1 MAEKKRSDL
10 RRLLSYMRPYKG
22 LLALAFLFLVG
33 ATVTEMMGP
42 FLIKQFLD
50 EHLVPRNFEQS
61 ALVTLFVVYIIAHLL
76 KVLFTYLDLLYFQNI
91 AFKIVQ
97 DMRVEVYDHVQKL
110 SLSFFD
116 RTPIGTLVSRI
127 TNDTEAI
134 KDFYVSVLST
144 FVKNVVFLVGILVA
158 MFLLDVK
165 LALFSLILIP
175 IMFAIMVL
183 YRRKSAAFYLE
194 VRNQLSVLNAKLNE
208 SIQGMNIVQVFRQE
222 KRMRKEFEEVNNKHY
237 SAGRRTLKLDAL
249 LLRPATDLVH
259 IVAIALVLGLFGI
272 DALKSPVEVGV
283 LYAFVNYIHRFFQP
297 VNEMMMKLSFF
308 QQALVSSSRV
318 FHLMDDKDLA
328 PVQMGSENP
337 RVVNGEIQFKDVT
350 FSYDGKRDVLKN
362 VSFHVKPGQ
371 TVAFVGHTGS
381 GKSTIMNLLM
391 RFYNIK
397 SGNIVIDGVGLEKFE
412 EQEIRKKIGLV
423 LQDAFLF
430 AGNVKQNIRMYN
442 EEITDEEI
450 EEAARFV
457 QANTFIEKLSEQY
470 DTEVVERGAAFSSG
484 QRQLIAFAR
493 TIATNPKV
501 LVLDEATANIDTET
515 EEAIQ
520 TALQQMRKGRTT
532 IAIAHRLSTIQD
544 ADQIF
549 VMHEGEIVERG
560 THQELLSEQGLYY
573 NMYLLQNKGRIAT
586 GLVELQGFFLFSQIL
601 KCNKIFKICERF
613 VVSFN

>member
-1 MAEKKRSDL
+1 MMAEKKRSDL

-549 VMHEGEIVERG
+549 VMHEGEIIERG

-573 NMYLLQNKGRIAT
+573 NMYLLQNKGS
-586 GLVELQGFFLFSQIL
+586 LQQAL
-601 KCNKIFKICERF
+601 
-613 VVSFN
+613 

>member
-1 MAEKKRSDL
+1 MTEKKQSDL
-10 RRLLSYMRPYKG
+10 RRLLSYMKPYKG

-50 EHLVPRNFEQS
+50 EHLVPRNFDQS
-61 ALVTLFVVYIIAHLL
+61 ALVTLFVVYIVAHLL

-97 DMRVEVYDHVQKL
+97 DMRVEVYEHVQKL

-144 FVKNVVFLVGILVA
+144 FVKNIVFLIGILVA
-158 MFLLDVK
+158 MFLLNVK
-165 LALFSLILIP
+165 LALFSLVLIP

-318 FHLMDDKDLA
+318 FHLMDEKDLA
-328 PVQMGSENP
+328 PVQKGDGNP
-337 RVVNGEIQFKDVT
+337 QVINGDIEFKNGT

-362 VSFHVKPGQ
+362 VSFHVKQGQ

-397 SGNIVIDGVGLEKFE
+397 SGNIVIDGVDLEKFE

-442 EEITDEEI
+442 EEITDEEVK
-450 EEAARFV
+450 EAAQFV
-457 QANTFIEKLSEQY
+457 QANTFIEKLPEQY
-470 DTEVVERGAAFSSG
+470 ETEVVERGAAFSSG

-515 EEAIQ
+515 EDAIQ

-549 VMHEGEIVERG
+549 VMHDGEIVERG

-573 NMYLLQNKGRIAT
+573 NMYLLQNKGS
-586 GLVELQGFFLFSQIL
+586 LQKAL
-601 KCNKIFKICERF
+601 
-613 VVSFN
+613 

>member
-22 LLALAFLFLVG
+22 LLSLAFIFLVG

-97 DMRVEVYDHVQKL
+97 DMRVEVYEHVQKL

-175 IMFAIMVL
+175 IMFTIMVL

-194 VRNQLSVLNAKLNE
+194 VRNQLSILNAKLNE

-337 RVVNGEIQFKDVT
+337 RVDKGEIQFKDVT

-397 SGNIVIDGVGLEKFE
+397 SGNIVIDGVDLEKFG

-457 QANTFIEKLSEQY
+457 QANTFIEKLPEQY

-549 VMHEGEIVERG
+549 VMHEGEIIERG
-560 THQELLSEQGLYY
+560 THQELLSKQGLYY
-573 NMYLLQNKGRIAT
+573 NMYLLQNKGS
-586 GLVELQGFFLFSQIL
+586 LQKAL
-601 KCNKIFKICERF
+601 
-613 VVSFN
+613 

>member
-1 MAEKKRSDL
+1 MVEKKRSDL
-10 RRLLSYMRPYKG
+10 SRLLSYMKPYKG
-22 LLALAFLFLVG
+22 LLSLAFIFLVG

-50 EHLVPRNFEQS
+50 EHLVPRDFERS
-61 ALVTLFVVYIIAHLL
+61 ALVTLFVIYIVAHLL
-76 KVLFTYLDLLYFQNI
+76 KVLFTYLNLLYFQNI

-97 DMRVEVYDHVQKL
+97 DMRVEVYEHVQKL

-165 LALFSLILIP
+165 LALFSLVLIP

-318 FHLMDDKDLA
+318 FHLMDEKDLA
-328 PVQMGSENP
+328 PVQKGNENP
-337 RVVNGEIQFKDVT
+337 QIVDGDIEFKNVT

-362 VSFHVKPGQ
+362 VSFHVKQGQ

-397 SGNIVIDGVGLEKFE
+397 SGNIVIDGVDLEKFE
-412 EQEIRKKIGLV
+412 EREIRKKIGLV

-442 EEITDEEI
+442 EEITDEEVK
-450 EEAARFV
+450 EAAQFV
-457 QANTFIEKLSEQY
+457 QANTFIEKLPEQY
-470 DTEVVERGAAFSSG
+470 ETEVVERGAAFSSG

-549 VMHEGEIVERG
+549 VMHDGEIVERG

-573 NMYLLQNKGRIAT
+573 NMYLLQNK
-586 GLVELQGFFLFSQIL
+586 VSLQKAL
-601 KCNKIFKICERF
+601 
-613 VVSFN
+613 

>member
-97 DMRVEVYDHVQKL
+97 DMRVEVYEHVQKL

-175 IMFAIMVL
+175 IMFAIMML

-328 PVQMGSENP
+328 PAQMGSENP

-457 QANTFIEKLSEQY
+457 QANTFIEKLPEKY

-549 VMHEGEIVERG
+549 VMHEGEIIERG
-560 THQELLSEQGLYY
+560 THQELLSKQGLYY
-573 NMYLLQNKGRIAT
+573 NMYLLQNKGS
-586 GLVELQGFFLFSQIL
+586 LQKAL
-601 KCNKIFKICERF
+601 
-613 VVSFN
+613 

>member
-50 EHLVPRNFEQS
+50 EHLVPGNFEQS

-97 DMRVEVYDHVQKL
+97 DMRVEVYEHVQKL

-222 KRMRKEFEEVNNKHY
+222 KRMRKEFEEVNNKHF

-328 PVQMGSENP
+328 PVQMGSEQP
-337 RVVNGEIQFKDVT
+337 RVANGEIQFKDVT

-397 SGNIVIDGVGLEKFE
+397 SGNIVIDGVDLEKFE

-450 EEAARFV
+450 EEAAKFV
-457 QANTFIEKLSEQY
+457 QANTFIEKLPEQY

-549 VMHEGEIVERG
+549 VMHEGEIIERG
-560 THQELLSEQGLYY
+560 THQELLSKQGLYY
-573 NMYLLQNKGRIAT
+573 NMYLLQNKGS
-586 GLVELQGFFLFSQIL
+586 LQKAL
-601 KCNKIFKICERF
+601 
-613 VVSFN
+613 

>member
-10 RRLLSYMRPYKG
+10 WRLLSYMKPYKG
-22 LLALAFLFLVG
+22 LLSLAFLFLVG

-61 ALVTLFVVYIIAHLL
+61 ALVTLFVVYMIAHLL
-76 KVLFTYLDLLYFQNI
+76 KVLFTYLNLLYFQNI

-97 DMRVEVYDHVQKL
+97 DMRVEVYEHVQRL

-144 FVKNVVFLVGILVA
+144 FVKNVVFLIGILVA
-158 MFLLDVK
+158 MFLLNVK
-165 LALFSLILIP
+165 LALFSLLLIP
-175 IMFAIMVL
+175 IMLTIMTM
-183 YRRKSAAFYLE
+183 YRRKSSVFYLE
-194 VRNQLSVLNAKLNE
+194 LRNQLSILNAKLNE

-249 LLRPATDLVH
+249 FLRPATDFVH
-259 IVAIALVLGLFGI
+259 IVAIALVLALFGI
-272 DALKSPVEVGV
+272 DALNSPVEVGV

-318 FHLMDDKDLA
+318 FHLMDEKDLA
-328 PVQMGSENP
+328 PIQQG
-337 RVVNGEIQFKDVT
+337 NGEPKVHEGEIEFKDVT

-391 RFYNIK
+391 RFYDIK
-397 SGNIVIDGVGLEKFE
+397 AGHILIDGVNLEKFE
-412 EQEIRKKIGLV
+412 EKEIRKRIGLV

-442 EEITDEEI
+442 ESITDEEI
-450 EEAARFV
+450 KEAARFV
-457 QANTFIEKLSEQY
+457 QANTFIEKLPEQY

-520 TALQQMRKGRTT
+520 TALQRMRKGRTT

-544 ADQIF
+544 SDQIF
-549 VMHEGEIVERG
+549 VMHNGEIIERG
-560 THQELLSEQGLYY
+560 THQELLSKQGLYY
-573 NMYLLQNKGRIAT
+573 NMYLLQNKGS
-586 GLVELQGFFLFSQIL
+586 LQKAL
-601 KCNKIFKICERF
+601 
-613 VVSFN
+613 

>member
-50 EHLVPRNFEQS
+50 EHLVPGNFEQS

-97 DMRVEVYDHVQKL
+97 DMRVEVYEHVQKL

-175 IMFAIMVL
+175 IMLAIMVL
-183 YRRKSAAFYLE
+183 YQRKSAAFYLE
-194 VRNQLSVLNAKLNE
+194 VRNQLSILNAKLNE

-222 KRMRKEFEEVNNKHY
+222 KRMRKEFEEVNNKHFN
-237 SAGRRTLKLDAL
+237 AGRRTLKLDAL

-328 PVQMGSENP
+328 PVQIGSEQP
-337 RVVNGEIQFKDVT
+337 RVANGEIQFKDVT

-397 SGNIVIDGVGLEKFE
+397 SGNIVIDGVDLEKFE

-450 EEAARFV
+450 EEAAKFV
-457 QANTFIEKLSEQY
+457 QANTFIEKLPEQY

-549 VMHEGEIVERG
+549 VMHEGEIVESG
-560 THQELLSEQGLYY
+560 AHQELLSKQGLYY
-573 NMYLLQNKGRIAT
+573 NMYLLQNKGS
-586 GLVELQGFFLFSQIL
+586 LQKAL
-601 KCNKIFKICERF
+601 
-613 VVSFN
+613 

>member
-1 MAEKKRSDL
+1 MAEKKQSDL

-50 EHLVPRNFEQS
+50 EHLVPRNFDQS
-61 ALVTLFVVYIIAHLL
+61 ALVTLFVVYIVAHLL

-97 DMRVEVYDHVQKL
+97 DMRVEVYEHVQKL

-144 FVKNVVFLVGILVA
+144 FVKNIVFLVGILVA
-158 MFLLDVK
+158 MFLLNVK
-165 LALFSLILIP
+165 LALFSLVLIP

-318 FHLMDDKDLA
+318 FHLMDEKDLA
-328 PVQMGSENP
+328 PVQKGDGNP
-337 RVVNGEIQFKDVT
+337 QVINGDIEFKNVT

-362 VSFHVKPGQ
+362 VSFHVKQGQ

-381 GKSTIMNLLM
+381 GKSTIMNLLL

-397 SGNIVIDGVGLEKFE
+397 SGNIVIDGVELEKFE

-442 EEITDEEI
+442 EEITDEEVK
-450 EEAARFV
+450 EAAQFV
-457 QANTFIEKLSEQY
+457 QANTFIEKLPEQY
-470 DTEVVERGAAFSSG
+470 ETEVVERGAAFSSG

-515 EEAIQ
+515 EDAIQ

-544 ADQIF
+544 VDQIF
-549 VMHEGEIVERG
+549 VMHDGEIVERG

-573 NMYLLQNKGRIAT
+573 NMYLLQNKGS
-586 GLVELQGFFLFSQIL
+586 LQKAL
-601 KCNKIFKICERF
+601 
-613 VVSFN
+613 

>member
-1 MAEKKRSDL
+1 MAEEKRSDL

-50 EHLVPRNFEQS
+50 EHLVPGNFEQS

-97 DMRVEVYDHVQKL
+97 DMRVEVYEHVQKL

-183 YRRKSAAFYLE
+183 YQRKSAAFYLE
-194 VRNQLSVLNAKLNE
+194 VRNQLSILNAKLNE

-222 KRMRKEFEEVNNKHY
+222 KRMRKEFEEVNNKHF

-318 FHLMDDKDLA
+318 FHLIDDKDLA
-328 PVQMGSENP
+328 PVQMGSERP
-337 RVVNGEIQFKDVT
+337 RVANGEIQFKDVT

-397 SGNIVIDGVGLEKFE
+397 SGNIVIDGVDLEKFE

-457 QANTFIEKLSEQY
+457 QANTFIEKLPEKY

-549 VMHEGEIVERG
+549 VMHEGEIVESG
-560 THQELLSEQGLYY
+560 THQELLSKQGLYY
-573 NMYLLQNKGRIAT
+573 NMYLLQNKGS
-586 GLVELQGFFLFSQIL
+586 LQKAL
-601 KCNKIFKICERF
+601 
-613 VVSFN
+613 

>member
-1 MAEKKRSDL
+1 MMAEKKRSDL

-97 DMRVEVYDHVQKL
+97 DMRVEVYEHVQKL

-381 GKSTIMNLLM
+381 GKSTIINLLM

-457 QANTFIEKLSEQY
+457 QANTFIEKLPEKY

-549 VMHEGEIVERG
+549 VMHEGEIIERG
-560 THQELLSEQGLYY
+560 THQELLSKQGLYY
-573 NMYLLQNKGRIAT
+573 NMYLLQNKGS
-586 GLVELQGFFLFSQIL
+586 LQQAL
-601 KCNKIFKICERF
+601 
-613 VVSFN
+613 

>member
-50 EHLVPRNFEQS
+50 EHLVPGNFEQS

-97 DMRVEVYDHVQKL
+97 DMRVEVYEHVQKL

-175 IMFAIMVL
+175 VMFAIMVL
-183 YRRKSAAFYLE
+183 YQRKSAAFYLE
-194 VRNQLSVLNAKLNE
+194 VRNQLSILNAKLNE

-222 KRMRKEFEEVNNKHY
+222 KRMRKEFEEVNNKHF

-328 PVQMGSENP
+328 PVQMGSEQP
-337 RVVNGEIQFKDVT
+337 RVANGEIQFKDVT

-397 SGNIVIDGVGLEKFE
+397 SGNIVIDGVDLEQFE

-450 EEAARFV
+450 EEAAKFV
-457 QANTFIEKLSEQY
+457 QANTFIEKLPEQY

-549 VMHEGEIVERG
+549 VMHEGEIVESG

-573 NMYLLQNKGRIAT
+573 NMYLLQNKGS
-586 GLVELQGFFLFSQIL
+586 LQQAL
-601 KCNKIFKICERF
+601 
-613 VVSFN
+613 

>member
-1 MAEKKRSDL
+1 MTEKKQSDL
-10 RRLLSYMRPYKG
+10 RRLLSYMKPYKG

-50 EHLVPRNFEQS
+50 EHLVPRNFDQS
-61 ALVTLFVVYIIAHLL
+61 ALVTLFVVYIVAHLL

-97 DMRVEVYDHVQKL
+97 DMRVEVYEHVQKL

-144 FVKNVVFLVGILVA
+144 FVKNIVFLIGILVA
-158 MFLLDVK
+158 MFLLNVK
-165 LALFSLILIP
+165 LALFSLVLIP

-183 YRRKSAAFYLE
+183 YRQKSAAFYLE

-318 FHLMDDKDLA
+318 FHLMDEKDLA
-328 PVQMGSENP
+328 PVQKGDGNP
-337 RVVNGEIQFKDVT
+337 QVVNGDIEFKNVT

-362 VSFHVKPGQ
+362 VSFHVKQGQ

-397 SGNIVIDGVGLEKFE
+397 SGNIVIDGVDLEKFE
-412 EQEIRKKIGLV
+412 EQEIRKKMGLV

-442 EEITDEEI
+442 EEITDEEVK
-450 EEAARFV
+450 EAAQFV
-457 QANTFIEKLSEQY
+457 QANTFIEKLPEQY
-470 DTEVVERGAAFSSG
+470 ETEVVERGAAFSSG

-515 EEAIQ
+515 EDAIQ

-549 VMHEGEIVERG
+549 VMHDGEIVERG

-573 NMYLLQNKGRIAT
+573 NMYLLQNKGS
-586 GLVELQGFFLFSQIL
+586 LQKAL
-601 KCNKIFKICERF
+601 
-613 VVSFN
+613 

>member
-10 RRLLSYMRPYKG
+10 WRLLSYMKPYKG
-22 LLALAFLFLVG
+22 LLSLAFLFLVG

-61 ALVTLFVVYIIAHLL
+61 ALVTLFVVYMIAHLL
-76 KVLFTYLDLLYFQNI
+76 KVLFTYLNLLYFQNI

-97 DMRVEVYDHVQKL
+97 DMRVEVYEHVQRL

-144 FVKNVVFLVGILVA
+144 FVKNVVFLIGILVA
-158 MFLLDVK
+158 MFLLNVK
-165 LALFSLILIP
+165 LTLFSLLLIP
-175 IMFAIMVL
+175 IMLTIMTM
-183 YRRKSAAFYLE
+183 YRRKSSVFYLE
-194 VRNQLSVLNAKLNE
+194 LRNQLSILNARLNE

-249 LLRPATDLVH
+249 FLRPATDLVH
-259 IVAIALVLGLFGI
+259 IVAIALVLALFGI
-272 DALKSPVEVGV
+272 DALNSPVEVGV

-318 FHLMDDKDLA
+318 FHLMDEKDLA
-328 PVQMGSENP
+328 PVQQG
-337 RVVNGEIQFKDVT
+337 NGEPKVHEGEIEFKDVT

-362 VSFHVKPGQ
+362 VSFHVKLGQ

-391 RFYNIK
+391 RFYDIK
-397 SGNIVIDGVGLEKFE
+397 AGHILIDGVNLEKFE
-412 EQEIRKKIGLV
+412 EKEIRKRIGLV

-442 EEITDEEI
+442 ESITDEEI
-450 EEAARFV
+450 KEAARFV
-457 QANTFIEKLSEQY
+457 QANTFIEKLPEQY

-520 TALQQMRKGRTT
+520 TALQRMRKGRTT

-544 ADQIF
+544 SDQIF
-549 VMHEGEIVERG
+549 VMHDGEIIERG
-560 THQELLSEQGLYY
+560 THQELLSKQGLYY
-573 NMYLLQNKGRIAT
+573 NMYLLQNKGS
-586 GLVELQGFFLFSQIL
+586 LQKAL
-601 KCNKIFKICERF
+601 
-613 VVSFN
+613 

>member
-1 MAEKKRSDL
+1 MMTEKKQSDL
-10 RRLLSYMRPYKG
+10 RRLLSYMKPYKG

-50 EHLVPRNFEQS
+50 EHLVPRNFDQS
-61 ALVTLFVVYIIAHLL
+61 ALVTLFVVYIVAHLL

-97 DMRVEVYDHVQKL
+97 DMRVEVYEHVQKL

-144 FVKNVVFLVGILVA
+144 FVKNIVFLIGILVA
-158 MFLLDVK
+158 MFLLNVK
-165 LALFSLILIP
+165 LALFSLVLIP

-318 FHLMDDKDLA
+318 FHLMDEKDLA
-328 PVQMGSENP
+328 PVQKGDGNP
-337 RVVNGEIQFKDVT
+337 QVINGDIEFKNVT

-362 VSFHVKPGQ
+362 VSFHVKQGQ

-397 SGNIVIDGVGLEKFE
+397 SGNIVIDGVDLEKFE

-442 EEITDEEI
+442 EEITDEEVK
-450 EEAARFV
+450 EAAQFV
-457 QANTFIEKLSEQY
+457 QANTFIEKLPEQY
-470 DTEVVERGAAFSSG
+470 ETEVVERGAAFSSG

-515 EEAIQ
+515 EDAIQ

-549 VMHEGEIVERG
+549 VMHDGEIVERG

-573 NMYLLQNKGRIAT
+573 NMYLLQKDRK
-586 GLVELQGFFLFSQIL
+586 S
-601 KCNKIFKICERF
+601 
-613 VVSFN
+613 VV

>member
-10 RRLLSYMRPYKG
+10 WRLLSYMKPYKG
-22 LLALAFLFLVG
+22 LLSLAFLFLVG

-61 ALVTLFVVYIIAHLL
+61 ALVTLFVVYMIAHLL
-76 KVLFTYLDLLYFQNI
+76 KVLFTYLNLLYFQNI

-97 DMRVEVYDHVQKL
+97 DMRVEVYEHVQRL

-144 FVKNVVFLVGILVA
+144 FVKNVVFLIGILVA
-158 MFLLDVK
+158 MFLLNVK
-165 LALFSLILIP
+165 LALFSLLLIP
-175 IMFAIMVL
+175 IMLTIMTM
-183 YRRKSAAFYLE
+183 YRRKSSVFYLE
-194 VRNQLSVLNAKLNE
+194 LRNQLSILNAKLNE

-249 LLRPATDLVH
+249 FLRPATDFVH
-259 IVAIALVLGLFGI
+259 IVAIALVLALFGI
-272 DALKSPVEVGV
+272 DALNSPVEVGV

-318 FHLMDDKDLA
+318 FHLMDEKDLA
-328 PVQMGSENP
+328 PIQQG
-337 RVVNGEIQFKDVT
+337 NGEPKVHEGEIEFKDVT

-391 RFYNIK
+391 RFYDIK
-397 SGNIVIDGVGLEKFE
+397 AGHILIDGVNLEKFE
-412 EQEIRKKIGLV
+412 EKEIRKRIGLV

-442 EEITDEEI
+442 ESITDEEI
-450 EEAARFV
+450 KEAARFV
-457 QANTFIEKLSEQY
+457 QANTFIEKLPEQY

-520 TALQQMRKGRTT
+520 TALQRMRKGRTT
-532 IAIAHRLSTIQD
+532 IVIAHRLSTIQD
-544 ADQIF
+544 SDQIF
-549 VMHEGEIVERG
+549 VMHDGEIIERG
-560 THQELLSEQGLYY
+560 THQELLSKQGLYY
-573 NMYLLQNKGRIAT
+573 NMYLLQNKGS
-586 GLVELQGFFLFSQIL
+586 LQKAL
-601 KCNKIFKICERF
+601 
-613 VVSFN
+613 

>member
-10 RRLLSYMRPYKG
+10 WRLLSYMKPYKG
-22 LLALAFLFLVG
+22 LLSLAFLFLVG
-33 ATVTEMMGP
+33 ATVAEMMGP

-50 EHLVPRNFEQS
+50 EHLVPRDFEQS
-61 ALVTLFVVYIIAHLL
+61 ALVTLFVVYMIAHLL
-76 KVLFTYLDLLYFQNI
+76 KVLFTYLNLLYFQNI

-97 DMRVEVYDHVQKL
+97 DMRVEVYEHVQRL

-144 FVKNVVFLVGILVA
+144 FVKNVVFLIGILVA

-165 LALFSLILIP
+165 LALCSLILIP
-175 IMFAIMVL
+175 IMLTIMAM
-183 YRRKSAAFYLE
+183 YRKKSSVFYLE
-194 VRNQLSVLNAKLNE
+194 LRNQLSILNAKLNE

-222 KRMRKEFEEVNNKHY
+222 KRMRKEFEEVNDKHY
-237 SAGRRTLKLDAL
+237 GAGRRTLKLDAL
-249 LLRPATDLVH
+249 FLRPATDLVH
-259 IVAIALVLGLFGI
+259 IMAIALVLALFGI
-272 DALKSPVEVGV
+272 NALNSPVEVGV

-318 FHLMDDKDLA
+318 FHLMDEKDLA
-328 PVQMGSENP
+328 PVQQGSEEP
-337 RVVNGEIQFKDVT
+337 EVHEGEIEFKDVT

-391 RFYNIK
+391 RFYDIK
-397 SGNIVIDGVGLEKFE
+397 SGNILIDGVNLETFE
-412 EQEIRKKIGLV
+412 EKEIRKRIGLV

-442 EEITDEEI
+442 ESITDEEI

-457 QANTFIEKLSEQY
+457 QANTFIEKLPEQY
-470 DTEVVERGAAFSSG
+470 DTEVVERGTAFSSG

-520 TALQQMRKGRTT
+520 TALQRMRKGRTT

-544 ADQIF
+544 SDQIF
-549 VMHEGEIVERG
+549 VMHDGGIVERG
-560 THQELLSEQGLYY
+560 THQELLSKQGLYY
-573 NMYLLQNKGRIAT
+573 NMYLLQNKGS
-586 GLVELQGFFLFSQIL
+586 LQKAL
-601 KCNKIFKICERF
+601 
-613 VVSFN
+613 

>member
-97 DMRVEVYDHVQKL
+97 DMRVEVYEHVQKL

-222 KRMRKEFEEVNNKHY
+222 KRMRKEFEEVNKKHY

-391 RFYNIK
+391 RFYTIK

-457 QANTFIEKLSEQY
+457 QANTFIEKLTEKY

-549 VMHEGEIVERG
+549 VMHEGEIIERG
-560 THQELLSEQGLYY
+560 THQELLSKQGLYY
-573 NMYLLQNKGRIAT
+573 NMYLLQNKGS
-586 GLVELQGFFLFSQIL
+586 LQKAL
-601 KCNKIFKICERF
+601 
-613 VVSFN
+613 

>member
-1 MAEKKRSDL
+1 MTEKKQSDL
-10 RRLLSYMRPYKG
+10 SRLLSYMKPYKG
-22 LLALAFLFLVG
+22 LLSLAFIFLVG

-50 EHLVPRNFEQS
+50 EHLVPRNFDQS
-61 ALVTLFVVYIIAHLL
+61 ALVTLFVVYLIAHLL

-144 FVKNVVFLVGILVA
+144 FVKNVVFLIGILVA
-158 MFLLDVK
+158 MFLLNVK
-165 LALFSLILIP
+165 LALFSLVLIP

-259 IVAIALVLGLFGI
+259 IIAIALVLGLFGI

-318 FHLMDDKDLA
+318 FHLMDEKDLA
-328 PVQMGSENP
+328 PVQKGDGNP
-337 RVVNGEIQFKDVT
+337 QVVNGEIEFKNVT

-362 VSFHVKPGQ
+362 VSFHVKQGQ

-397 SGNIVIDGVGLEKFE
+397 SGNIVIDGVDLEGFE

-442 EEITDEEI
+442 EEITDEEVK
-450 EEAARFV
+450 EAAQFV
-457 QANTFIEKLSEQY
+457 QANTFIEKLPEQY
-470 DTEVVERGAAFSSG
+470 ETEVVERGAAFSSG

-515 EEAIQ
+515 EDAIQ

-549 VMHEGEIVERG
+549 VMHDGEIVERG

-573 NMYLLQNKGRIAT
+573 NMYLLQNKGS
-586 GLVELQGFFLFSQIL
+586 LQKAL
-601 KCNKIFKICERF
+601 
-613 VVSFN
+613 

>member
-1 MAEKKRSDL
+1 MMVEKKRSDL

-50 EHLVPRNFEQS
+50 EHLVPGNFEQS

-97 DMRVEVYDHVQKL
+97 DMRVEVYEHVQKL

-183 YRRKSAAFYLE
+183 YQRKSAAFYLE
-194 VRNQLSVLNAKLNE
+194 VRNQLSILNAKLNE

-222 KRMRKEFEEVNNKHY
+222 KRMRKEFEEVNNKHF

-328 PVQMGSENP
+328 PVQMGSEQP

-397 SGNIVIDGVGLEKFE
+397 SGNIVIDGVDLEKFE

-450 EEAARFV
+450 EEAAKFV
-457 QANTFIEKLSEQY
+457 QANTFIEKLPEQY

-549 VMHEGEIVERG
+549 VMHEGRIVESG
-560 THQELLSEQGLYY
+560 THQELLSKQGLYY
-573 NMYLLQNKGRIAT
+573 NMYLLQNKGS
-586 GLVELQGFFLFSQIL
+586 LQKAL
-601 KCNKIFKICERF
+601 
-613 VVSFN
+613 

>member
-1 MAEKKRSDL
+1 MVEKKRSDL
-10 RRLLSYMRPYKG
+10 SRLLSYMKPYKG
-22 LLALAFLFLVG
+22 LLSLAFIFLVG

-50 EHLVPRNFEQS
+50 EHLVPRDFERS
-61 ALVTLFVVYIIAHLL
+61 ALVTLFVIYIVAHLL
-76 KVLFTYLDLLYFQNI
+76 KVLFTYLNLLYFQNI

-97 DMRVEVYDHVQKL
+97 DMRVEVYEHVQKL

-165 LALFSLILIP
+165 LALFSLVLIP

-318 FHLMDDKDLA
+318 FHLMDEKDLA
-328 PVQMGSENP
+328 PVQKGNENP
-337 RVVNGEIQFKDVT
+337 QILDGDIEFKNVT

-362 VSFHVKPGQ
+362 VSFHVKQWQ

-397 SGNIVIDGVGLEKFE
+397 SGNIVIDGVDLEKFE
-412 EQEIRKKIGLV
+412 EREIRKKIGLV

-442 EEITDEEI
+442 EEITDEEVK
-450 EEAARFV
+450 EAARFV
-457 QANTFIEKLSEQY
+457 QANTFIEKLPKQY
-470 DTEVVERGAAFSSG
+470 ETEVVERGAAFSSG

-549 VMHEGEIVERG
+549 VMHDGEIVERG

-573 NMYLLQNKGRIAT
+573 NMYLLQNK
-586 GLVELQGFFLFSQIL
+586 VSLQKAL
-601 KCNKIFKICERF
+601 
-613 VVSFN
+613 

>member
-1 MAEKKRSDL
+1 MTGKKRSDL
-10 RRLLSYMRPYKG
+10 SRLLSYMKPYKG
-22 LLALAFLFLVG
+22 LLSLAFIFLVG

-50 EHLVPRNFEQS
+50 EHLVPRNFDQS
-61 ALVTLFVVYIIAHLL
+61 ALVTLFVVYLIAHLL

-144 FVKNVVFLVGILVA
+144 FVKNVVFLIGILVA
-158 MFLLDVK
+158 MFLLNVK
-165 LALFSLILIP
+165 LALFSLVLIP

-183 YRRKSAAFYLE
+183 YRRKSAVFYLE

-318 FHLMDDKDLA
+318 FHLMDERDLA
-328 PVQMGSENP
+328 PVQKGDGNP
-337 RVVNGEIQFKDVT
+337 QIVNGEIEFNNVT

-362 VSFHVKPGQ
+362 VSFHVKQGQ

-397 SGNIVIDGVGLEKFE
+397 SGNIVIDGVDLEGFE
-412 EQEIRKKIGLV
+412 EREIRKKIGLV

-442 EEITDEEI
+442 EEITDEEVK
-450 EEAARFV
+450 EAAQFV
-457 QANTFIEKLSEQY
+457 QANTFIEKLPEQY
-470 DTEVVERGAAFSSG
+470 ETEVVERGAAFSSG

-501 LVLDEATANIDTET
+501 LVLDEATANIDTEA
-515 EEAIQ
+515 EDAIQ

-549 VMHEGEIVERG
+549 VMHDGEIVERG

-573 NMYLLQNKGRIAT
+573 NMYLLQNKGN
-586 GLVELQGFFLFSQIL
+586 LQKAL
-601 KCNKIFKICERF
+601 
-613 VVSFN
+613 

>member
-1 MAEKKRSDL
+1 MTGKKRSDL
-10 RRLLSYMRPYKG
+10 IRLLSYMKPYKR
-22 LLALAFLFLVG
+22 LLSLAFIFLVG

-50 EHLVPRNFEQS
+50 EHLVPRNFDQS
-61 ALVTLFVVYIIAHLL
+61 ALVTLFVVYLIAHLL

-97 DMRVEVYDHVQKL
+97 DMRVEVYDHVQKM

-144 FVKNVVFLVGILVA
+144 FVKNVVFLIGILVA
-158 MFLLDVK
+158 MFLLNVK
-165 LALFSLILIP
+165 LALFSLVLIP

-318 FHLMDDKDLA
+318 FHLMDEKDLA
-328 PVQMGSENP
+328 PVQKGDRNP
-337 RVVNGEIQFKDVT
+337 QVVNGEIEFKNVT

-362 VSFHVKPGQ
+362 VSFHVKQGQ

-397 SGNIVIDGVGLEKFE
+397 SGNIVIDGVDLEKFE
-412 EQEIRKKIGLV
+412 EREIRKKIGLV

-442 EEITDEEI
+442 EEITDEEVK
-450 EEAARFV
+450 EAAQFV
-457 QANTFIEKLSEQY
+457 QANTFIEKLPEQY
-470 DTEVVERGAAFSSG
+470 ETEVVERGAAFSSG

-515 EEAIQ
+515 EDAIQ

-549 VMHEGEIVERG
+549 VMHDGEIVERG

-573 NMYLLQNKGRIAT
+573 NMYLLQNKGS
-586 GLVELQGFFLFSQIL
+586 LQKAL
-601 KCNKIFKICERF
+601 
-613 VVSFN
+613 

>member
-10 RRLLSYMRPYKG
+10 WRLLSYMKPYKG
-22 LLALAFLFLVG
+22 LLSLAFLFLVG

-61 ALVTLFVVYIIAHLL
+61 ALVTLFVVYMIAHLL
-76 KVLFTYLDLLYFQNI
+76 KVLFTYLNLLYFQNI

-97 DMRVEVYDHVQKL
+97 DMRVEVYEHVQRL

-144 FVKNVVFLVGILVA
+144 FVKNVVFLIGILVA
-158 MFLLDVK
+158 MFLLNVK
-165 LALFSLILIP
+165 LALFSLLLIP
-175 IMFAIMVL
+175 IMLTIMAM
-183 YRRKSAAFYLE
+183 YRRKSSVFYLE
-194 VRNQLSVLNAKLNE
+194 LRNQLSILNAKLNE

-249 LLRPATDLVH
+249 FLRPATDFVH

-272 DALKSPVEVGV
+272 DALNSPVEVGV

-318 FHLMDDKDLA
+318 FHLMDEKDLA
-328 PVQMGSENP
+328 PVQQG
-337 RVVNGEIQFKDVT
+337 NGEPKVHEGEIEFKDVT

-391 RFYNIK
+391 RFYDIK
-397 SGNIVIDGVGLEKFE
+397 AGHILIDGVNLEKFE
-412 EQEIRKKIGLV
+412 EKEIRKRIGLV

-442 EEITDEEI
+442 ESITDEEI
-450 EEAARFV
+450 KEAARFV
-457 QANTFIEKLSEQY
+457 QANTFIEKLPEQY

-520 TALQQMRKGRTT
+520 TALQRMRKGRTT

-544 ADQIF
+544 SDQIF
-549 VMHEGEIVERG
+549 VMHDGEIIERG
-560 THQELLSEQGLYY
+560 THQELLSKQGLYY
-573 NMYLLQNKGRIAT
+573 NMYLLQNKGS
-586 GLVELQGFFLFSQIL
+586 LQKAL
-601 KCNKIFKICERF
+601 
-613 VVSFN
+613 

>member
-22 LLALAFLFLVG
+22 LLSLAFIFLVG

-97 DMRVEVYDHVQKL
+97 DMRVEVYEHVQKL

-144 FVKNVVFLVGILVA
+144 FVKNVVFLVGILVV

-175 IMFAIMVL
+175 IMFTIMVL

-194 VRNQLSVLNAKLNE
+194 VRNQLSILNAKLNE

-337 RVVNGEIQFKDVT
+337 RVDKGEIQFEDVT

-397 SGNIVIDGVGLEKFE
+397 SGNIVIDGVDLEKFG

-457 QANTFIEKLSEQY
+457 QANTFIEKLPEQY

-549 VMHEGEIVERG
+549 VMHEGEIIERG
-560 THQELLSEQGLYY
+560 THQELLSKQGLYY
-573 NMYLLQNKGRIAT
+573 NMYLLQNKGS
-586 GLVELQGFFLFSQIL
+586 LQKAL
-601 KCNKIFKICERF
+601 
-613 VVSFN
+613 

>member
-1 MAEKKRSDL
+1 MAEKKQSDL

-50 EHLVPRNFEQS
+50 EHLVPRNFDQS
-61 ALVTLFVVYIIAHLL
+61 ALVTLFVVYIVAHLL

-97 DMRVEVYDHVQKL
+97 DMRVEVYEHVQKL

-144 FVKNVVFLVGILVA
+144 FVKNIVFLVGILVA
-158 MFLLDVK
+158 MFLLNVK
-165 LALFSLILIP
+165 LALFSLVLIP

-318 FHLMDDKDLA
+318 FHLMDERDLA
-328 PVQMGSENP
+328 PVQKGVGNP
-337 RVVNGEIQFKDVT
+337 QVINGDIEFKNVT

-362 VSFHVKPGQ
+362 VSFHVKHGQ

-381 GKSTIMNLLM
+381 GKSTIMNLLL

-397 SGNIVIDGVGLEKFE
+397 SGNIVIDGVELEKFE

-442 EEITDEEI
+442 EEITDEEVK
-450 EEAARFV
+450 EAAQFV
-457 QANTFIEKLSEQY
+457 QANTFIEKLPEQY
-470 DTEVVERGAAFSSG
+470 ETTVVERGAAFSSG

-515 EEAIQ
+515 EDAIQ

-549 VMHEGEIVERG
+549 VMHDGEIVERG

-573 NMYLLQNKGRIAT
+573 NMYLLQNKGS
-586 GLVELQGFFLFSQIL
+586 LQKAL
-601 KCNKIFKICERF
+601 
-613 VVSFN
+613 

>member
-22 LLALAFLFLVG
+22 LLGLAFLFLVG

-50 EHLVPRNFEQS
+50 EHLVPGNFEQS

-97 DMRVEVYDHVQKL
+97 DMRVEVYEHVQKL

-175 IMFAIMVL
+175 VMFAIMVL
-183 YRRKSAAFYLE
+183 YQRKSAAFYLE
-194 VRNQLSVLNAKLNE
+194 VRNQLSILNAKLNE

-222 KRMRKEFEEVNNKHY
+222 KRMRKEFEEVNNKHF

-328 PVQMGSENP
+328 PVQMGSEQP
-337 RVVNGEIQFKDVT
+337 RVANGEIQFKDVT

-397 SGNIVIDGVGLEKFE
+397 SGNIVIDGVDLEKFE

-450 EEAARFV
+450 EEAAKFV
-457 QANTFIEKLSEQY
+457 QANTFIEKLPEQY

-549 VMHEGEIVERG
+549 VMHEGEIVESG
-560 THQELLSEQGLYY
+560 THQELLSKQGLYY
-573 NMYLLQNKGRIAT
+573 NMYLLQNKGS
-586 GLVELQGFFLFSQIL
+586 LQKAL
-601 KCNKIFKICERF
+601 
-613 VVSFN
+613 

>member
-1 MAEKKRSDL
+1 MVEKKRSDL
-10 RRLLSYMRPYKG
+10 SRLLSYMKPYKG
-22 LLALAFLFLVG
+22 LLSLAFIFLVG

-50 EHLVPRNFEQS
+50 EHLVPRDFERS
-61 ALVTLFVVYIIAHLL
+61 ALVTLFVIYIVAHLL
-76 KVLFTYLDLLYFQNI
+76 KVLFTYLNLLYFQNI

-97 DMRVEVYDHVQKL
+97 DMRVEVYEHVQKL

-165 LALFSLILIP
+165 LALFSLVLIP

-318 FHLMDDKDLA
+318 FHLMDEKDLA
-328 PVQMGSENP
+328 PVQKGNENP
-337 RVVNGEIQFKDVT
+337 QVVDGNIEFKNVT

-362 VSFHVKPGQ
+362 VSFHVKQGQ

-397 SGNIVIDGVGLEKFE
+397 SGNIVIDGVDLEKFE
-412 EQEIRKKIGLV
+412 EREIRKKIGLV

-442 EEITDEEI
+442 EEITDEEVK
-450 EEAARFV
+450 EAARFV
-457 QANTFIEKLSEQY
+457 QANTFIEKLPKQY
-470 DTEVVERGAAFSSG
+470 ETEVVERGAAFSSG

-520 TALQQMRKGRTT
+520 IALQQMRKGRTT

-549 VMHEGEIVERG
+549 VMHDGEIVERG

-573 NMYLLQNKGRIAT
+573 NMYLLQNK
-586 GLVELQGFFLFSQIL
+586 VSLQKAL
-601 KCNKIFKICERF
+601 
-613 VVSFN
+613 

>member
-1 MAEKKRSDL
+1 MTEKKQSDL
-10 RRLLSYMRPYKG
+10 RRLLSYMKPYKG

-50 EHLVPRNFEQS
+50 EHLVPRNFDQS
-61 ALVTLFVVYIIAHLL
+61 ALVTLFVVYIVAHLL

-97 DMRVEVYDHVQKL
+97 DMRVEVYEHVQKL

-144 FVKNVVFLVGILVA
+144 FVKNIVFLIGILVA
-158 MFLLDVK
+158 MFLLNVK
-165 LALFSLILIP
+165 LALFSLVLIP

-318 FHLMDDKDLA
+318 FHLMDEKDLA
-328 PVQMGSENP
+328 PVQKWDGNP
-337 RVVNGEIQFKDVT
+337 QVINGDIEFKNVT

-362 VSFHVKPGQ
+362 VSFHVKQGQ

-397 SGNIVIDGVGLEKFE
+397 SGNIVIDGVDLEKFE

-442 EEITDEEI
+442 EEITDEEVK
-450 EEAARFV
+450 EAAQFV
-457 QANTFIEKLSEQY
+457 QANTFIEKLPEQY
-470 DTEVVERGAAFSSG
+470 ETEVVERGAAFSSG

-515 EEAIQ
+515 EDAIQ

-549 VMHEGEIVERG
+549 VMHDGEIVERG

-573 NMYLLQNKGRIAT
+573 NMYLLQNKGS
-586 GLVELQGFFLFSQIL
+586 LQKAL
-601 KCNKIFKICERF
+601 
-613 VVSFN
+613 

>member
-1 MAEKKRSDL
+1 MTEKKQSDL
-10 RRLLSYMRPYKG
+10 RRLLSYMKPYKG

-50 EHLVPRNFEQS
+50 EHLVPRNFDQS
-61 ALVTLFVVYIIAHLL
+61 ALVTLFVVYIVAHLL

-97 DMRVEVYDHVQKL
+97 DMRVEVYEHVQKL

-144 FVKNVVFLVGILVA
+144 FVKNIVFLVGILAA
-158 MFLLDVK
+158 MFLLNVK
-165 LALFSLILIP
+165 LALFSLVLIP

-318 FHLMDDKDLA
+318 FHLMDEKDLA
-328 PVQMGSENP
+328 PVQKGDGNP
-337 RVVNGEIQFKDVT
+337 QVVNGDIEFKNVT

-362 VSFHVKPGQ
+362 VSFHVKQGQ

-397 SGNIVIDGVGLEKFE
+397 SGNIVIDGVDLEKFE

-442 EEITDEEI
+442 EEITDEEVK
-450 EEAARFV
+450 EAAQFV
-457 QANTFIEKLSEQY
+457 QANTFIEKLPEQY
-470 DTEVVERGAAFSSG
+470 ETEVVERGAAFSSG

-515 EEAIQ
+515 EDAIQ

-549 VMHEGEIVERG
+549 VMHDGEIVERG

-573 NMYLLQNKGRIAT
+573 NMYLLQNKGS
-586 GLVELQGFFLFSQIL
+586 LQKAL
-601 KCNKIFKICERF
+601 
-613 VVSFN
+613 

>member
-10 RRLLSYMRPYKG
+10 WRLLSYMKPYKG
-22 LLALAFLFLVG
+22 LLSLAFLFLVG

-61 ALVTLFVVYIIAHLL
+61 ALVTLFVVYMIAHLL
-76 KVLFTYLDLLYFQNI
+76 KVLFTYLNLLYFQNI

-97 DMRVEVYDHVQKL
+97 DMRVEVYEHVQRL

-144 FVKNVVFLVGILVA
+144 FVKNVVFLIGILVA
-158 MFLLDVK
+158 MFLLNVK
-165 LALFSLILIP
+165 LTLFSLLLIP
-175 IMFAIMVL
+175 IMLTIMTM
-183 YRRKSAAFYLE
+183 YRRKSSVFYLE
-194 VRNQLSVLNAKLNE
+194 LRNQLSILNAKLNE

-249 LLRPATDLVH
+249 FLRPATDLVH
-259 IVAIALVLGLFGI
+259 IVAIALVLALFGI
-272 DALKSPVEVGV
+272 DALNSPVEVGV

-318 FHLMDDKDLA
+318 FHLMDEKDLA
-328 PVQMGSENP
+328 PIQQG
-337 RVVNGEIQFKDVT
+337 NGEPKVHEGEIEFKDVT

-391 RFYNIK
+391 RFYDIK
-397 SGNIVIDGVGLEKFE
+397 AGHILIDGVNLEKFE
-412 EQEIRKKIGLV
+412 EKEIRKRIGLV

-442 EEITDEEI
+442 ESITDEEI
-450 EEAARFV
+450 KEAARFV
-457 QANTFIEKLSEQY
+457 QANTFIEKLPEQY

-520 TALQQMRKGRTT
+520 TALQRMRKGRTT

-544 ADQIF
+544 SDQIF
-549 VMHEGEIVERG
+549 VMHDGEIIERG
-560 THQELLSEQGLYY
+560 THQELLSKQGLYY
-573 NMYLLQNKGRIAT
+573 NMYLLQNKGS
-586 GLVELQGFFLFSQIL
+586 LQKAL
-601 KCNKIFKICERF
+601 
-613 VVSFN
+613 

>member
-10 RRLLSYMRPYKG
+10 RRLLSYMRPYKR

-50 EHLVPRNFEQS
+50 EHLVPRSFEQS

-97 DMRVEVYDHVQKL
+97 DMRVEVYEHVQKL

-175 IMFAIMVL
+175 VMFAIMVL
-183 YRRKSAAFYLE
+183 YQRKSAAFYLE
-194 VRNQLSVLNAKLNE
+194 VRNQLSILNAKLNE

-222 KRMRKEFEEVNNKHY
+222 KRMRKEFEEVNNKHF

-328 PVQMGSENP
+328 PVQMGSEQP
-337 RVVNGEIQFKDVT
+337 GIANGEIQFKDVT

-397 SGNIVIDGVGLEKFE
+397 SGNIVIDGVDLEKFE

-457 QANTFIEKLSEQY
+457 QANTFIEKLPEQY

-549 VMHEGEIVERG
+549 VMHEGEIVESG

-573 NMYLLQNKGRIAT
+573 NMYLLQNKGS
-586 GLVELQGFFLFSQIL
+586 LQKAL
-601 KCNKIFKICERF
+601 
-613 VVSFN
+613 

>member
-1 MAEKKRSDL
+1 MAEKKQSDL

-50 EHLVPRNFEQS
+50 EHLVPRNFDQS
-61 ALVTLFVVYIIAHLL
+61 ALVTLFVVYIVAHLL

-97 DMRVEVYDHVQKL
+97 DMRVEVYEHVQKL

-144 FVKNVVFLVGILVA
+144 FVKNIVFLVGILVA
-158 MFLLDVK
+158 MFLLNVK
-165 LALFSLILIP
+165 LALFSLVLIP

-318 FHLMDDKDLA
+318 FHLMDEKDLA
-328 PVQMGSENP
+328 PVQKGVGNP
-337 RVVNGEIQFKDVT
+337 QVINGDIEFKNVT

-362 VSFHVKPGQ
+362 VSFHVKHGQ

-381 GKSTIMNLLM
+381 GKSTIMNLLL

-397 SGNIVIDGVGLEKFE
+397 SGNIVIDGVELEKFE

-430 AGNVKQNIRMYN
+430 AGNVNQNIRMYN
-442 EEITDEEI
+442 EEITDEEVK
-450 EEAARFV
+450 EAAQFV
-457 QANTFIEKLSEQY
+457 QANTFIEKLPEQY
-470 DTEVVERGAAFSSG
+470 ETEVVERGAAFSSG

-515 EEAIQ
+515 EDAIQ

-549 VMHEGEIVERG
+549 VMHDGEIVERG

-573 NMYLLQNKGRIAT
+573 NMYLLQNKGS
-586 GLVELQGFFLFSQIL
+586 LQKAL
-601 KCNKIFKICERF
+601 
-613 VVSFN
+613 

>member
-10 RRLLSYMRPYKG
+10 WRLLSYMKPYKG
-22 LLALAFLFLVG
+22 LLSLAFLFLVG

-61 ALVTLFVVYIIAHLL
+61 ALVTLFVVYMIAHLL
-76 KVLFTYLDLLYFQNI
+76 KVLFTYLNLLYFQNI

-97 DMRVEVYDHVQKL
+97 DMRVEVYEHVQRL

-144 FVKNVVFLVGILVA
+144 FVKNVVFLIGILVA
-158 MFLLDVK
+158 MFLLNVK
-165 LALFSLILIP
+165 LTLFSLLLIP
-175 IMFAIMVL
+175 IMLTIMTM
-183 YRRKSAAFYLE
+183 YRRKSSVFYLE
-194 VRNQLSVLNAKLNE
+194 LRNQLSILNAKLNE

-249 LLRPATDLVH
+249 FLRPATDLVH
-259 IVAIALVLGLFGI
+259 IVAIALVLALFGI
-272 DALKSPVEVGV
+272 DALNSPVEVGV

-297 VNEMMMKLSFF
+297 ANEMMMKLSFF

-318 FHLMDDKDLA
+318 FHLMDEKDLA
-328 PVQMGSENP
+328 PIQQG
-337 RVVNGEIQFKDVT
+337 NGEPKVHEGEIEFKDVT

-391 RFYNIK
+391 RFYDIK
-397 SGNIVIDGVGLEKFE
+397 GGHILIDGVNLEKFE
-412 EQEIRKKIGLV
+412 EKEIRKRIGLV

-442 EEITDEEI
+442 ESITDEEI
-450 EEAARFV
+450 KEAARFV
-457 QANTFIEKLSEQY
+457 QANTFIEKLPEQY

-520 TALQQMRKGRTT
+520 TALQRMRKGRTT

-544 ADQIF
+544 SDQIF
-549 VMHEGEIVERG
+549 VMHDGEIIERG
-560 THQELLSEQGLYY
+560 THQELLSKQGLYY
-573 NMYLLQNKGRIAT
+573 NMYLLQNKGS
-586 GLVELQGFFLFSQIL
+586 LQKAL
-601 KCNKIFKICERF
+601 
-613 VVSFN
+613 

>member
-50 EHLVPRNFEQS
+50 EHLVPGNFEQS

-97 DMRVEVYDHVQKL
+97 DMRVEVYEHVQKL

-175 IMFAIMVL
+175 VMFAIMVL
-183 YRRKSAAFYLE
+183 YQWKSAAFYLE
-194 VRNQLSVLNAKLNE
+194 VRNQLSILNAKLNE

-222 KRMRKEFEEVNNKHY
+222 KRMRKEFEEVNNKHF

-328 PVQMGSENP
+328 PVQMGSEQP
-337 RVVNGEIQFKDVT
+337 RVANGEIQFKDVT

-397 SGNIVIDGVGLEKFE
+397 SGNIVIDGVDLEKFE

-450 EEAARFV
+450 EEAAKFV
-457 QANTFIEKLSEQY
+457 QANTFIEKLPEQY

-549 VMHEGEIVERG
+549 VMHEGEIVESG
-560 THQELLSEQGLYY
+560 THQELLSKQGLYY
-573 NMYLLQNKGRIAT
+573 NMYLLQNKGS
-586 GLVELQGFFLFSQIL
+586 LQQAL
-601 KCNKIFKICERF
+601 
-613 VVSFN
+613 

>member
-10 RRLLSYMRPYKG
+10 WRLLSYMKPYKG
-22 LLALAFLFLVG
+22 LLSLAFLFLVG
-33 ATVTEMMGP
+33 ATVAEMMGP

-50 EHLVPRNFEQS
+50 EHLVPRDFEQS
-61 ALVTLFVVYIIAHLL
+61 ALVTLFVVYMIAHLL
-76 KVLFTYLDLLYFQNI
+76 KVLFTYLNLLYFQNI

-97 DMRVEVYDHVQKL
+97 DMRVEVYEHVQRL

-144 FVKNVVFLVGILVA
+144 FVKNVVFLIGILVA

-165 LALFSLILIP
+165 LALCSLILIP
-175 IMFAIMVL
+175 IMLTIMAM
-183 YRRKSAAFYLE
+183 YRKKSSVFYLE
-194 VRNQLSVLNAKLNE
+194 LRNQLSILNAKLNE

-222 KRMRKEFEEVNNKHY
+222 KRMRKEFEEVNDKHY
-237 SAGRRTLKLDAL
+237 GAGRRTLKLDAL
-249 LLRPATDLVH
+249 FLRPATDLVH
-259 IVAIALVLGLFGI
+259 IMAIALVLALFGI
-272 DALKSPVEVGV
+272 NALNSPVEVGV

-318 FHLMDDKDLA
+318 FHLMDEKDLA
-328 PVQMGSENP
+328 PVQQGSEEP
-337 RVVNGEIQFKDVT
+337 EVHEGEIEFKNVT

-391 RFYNIK
+391 RFYDIK
-397 SGNIVIDGVGLEKFE
+397 SGNILIDGVNLETFE
-412 EQEIRKKIGLV
+412 EKEVRKRIGLV

-442 EEITDEEI
+442 ESITDEEI

-457 QANTFIEKLSEQY
+457 QANTFIEKLPEQY
-470 DTEVVERGAAFSSG
+470 DTEVVERGTAFSSG

-520 TALQQMRKGRTT
+520 TALQRMRKGRTT

-544 ADQIF
+544 SDQIF
-549 VMHEGEIVERG
+549 VMHDGGIVERG
-560 THQELLSEQGLYY
+560 THQELLSKQGLYY
-573 NMYLLQNKGRIAT
+573 NMYLLQNKGS
-586 GLVELQGFFLFSQIL
+586 LQKAL
-601 KCNKIFKICERF
+601 
-613 VVSFN
+613 